1 MSKVVKFYE
10 LGNAEVLKIEEESI
24 RLPQTE
30 EVRIQVKAVPLNR
43 ADIMF
48 RNGWYEV
55 QPEFPSRIGFEAV
68 GIVDAIGT
76 NVSRFQVGDRVSVLA
91 NPTNGTCGEIAYI
104 PERLIIPAPEG
115 LSDEAATAVWLPY
128 ISVYGPLIEYSN
140 LQAGQTVVITAASSS
155 VGFPA
160 IQVVKERGGYAIAT
174 TRTTAKKQALLDAGA
189 DYVIVTEEEDVKQR
203 ILDLTNGRGAD
214 IIFDA
219 IAGEQLEQLA
229 QATKPGGHIYIYG
242 LLDTRS
248 SMVSVSIWA
257 LIGRGLRVQGFH
269 AKEIIGDREK
279 LARAEAYIRNG
290 FQRGVFEAV
299 IDRTFKLDEIVEA
312 HRYMEA
318 GEQKGKIVVTI

>member
-10 LGNAEVLKIEEESI
+10 LGNAEVLKLEQEAI
-24 RLPQTE
+24 RSPQAE

-48 RNGWYEV
+48 RTGWYEV

-68 GIVDAIGT
+68 GIVDAIGA
-76 NVSRFQVGDRVSVLA
+76 NVSRFHKGDRVSVLA
-91 NPTNGTCGEIAYI
+91 NATNGTCGEIAYV
-104 PERLIIPAPEG
+104 PQQLVIPAPEG

-128 ISVYGPLIEYSN
+128 ISAYAPLIEYGN

-160 IQVVKERGGYAIAT
+160 IQIVKERRGIAIAT
-174 TRTTAKKQALLDAGA
+174 TRTITKKQALLDAGA
-189 DYVIVTEEEDVKQR
+189 DYVIVTEEEDLKQR
-203 ILDLTNGRGAD
+203 ILDLTDGQGAD

-219 IAGEQLEQLA
+219 VVGEQLEQLA
-229 QATKPGGHIYIYG
+229 QATKPEGQIYIYG
-242 LLDTRS
+242 LLDTS
-248 SMVSVSIWA
+248 SPVASVSIWA
-257 LIGRGLRVQGFH
+257 LIGRSLRVQGFH
-269 AKEIIGDREK
+269 AKEIIGNSEK
-279 LARAEAYIRNG
+279 LARAEAYIRDG
-290 FQRGVFEAV
+290 FKRGAFEAV

-318 GEQKGKIVVTI
+318 GGQKGKIVVTV